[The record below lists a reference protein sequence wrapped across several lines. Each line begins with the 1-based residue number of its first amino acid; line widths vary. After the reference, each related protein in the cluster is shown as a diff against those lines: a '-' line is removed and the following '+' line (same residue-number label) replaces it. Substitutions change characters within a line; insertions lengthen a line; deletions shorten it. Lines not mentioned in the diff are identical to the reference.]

1 MTETKGYKPI
11 SGPKVRDEYIGTILA
26 KISVTYTFCFAFS
39 SRPMYSADSKPDG
52 TSDPATTLLDL
63 QRRPAPLPLGYA
75 FRKRQGNVAR
85 CGRKTRRDS
94 RIETG
99 AQGRPRAVLSLRAGA
114 LTLFDCGSYARSVSG
129 SA

>member
-11 SGPKVRDEYIGTILA
+11 SGPKVRDEYIGTILV
-26 KISVTYTFCFAFS
+26 KSSLTYTFCFAFS

-85 CGRKTRRDS
+85 CGRQTGRNS
-94 RIETG
+94 RIETS
-99 AQGRPRAVLSLRAGA
+99 AQRRPRALLPLRTGA
-114 LTLFDCGSYARSVSG
+114 LALFYCGSYARSVPG